1 MIVRQ
6 RALYLVVSVIVIVI
20 VVVVFSFWTVS
31 LLSCQAQ
38 LIREQQRLREQEEE
52 RLRKEE
58 EERIR
63 KEEEAERLKEEKVSI
78 VYCIALFSFLSVCL
92 RVCLWTAVMPTFLNR
107 FRWHLVELLELVCN
121 CSQRADLATIRLCT
135 SAKQLFICLLTKTTI
150 YCPFY

>member
-1 MIVRQ
+1 
-6 RALYLVVSVIVIVI
+6 
-20 VVVVFSFWTVS
+20 
-31 LLSCQAQ
+31 LLLCQAQ

-92 RVCLWTAVMPTFLNR
+92 RVCL
-107 FRWHLVELLELVCN
+107 
-121 CSQRADLATIRLCT
+121 
-135 SAKQLFICLLTKTTI
+135 
-150 YCPFY
+150 